1 MNVKG
6 MHKMKEFIFK
16 NKQEDYVSLLCKYIF
31 IVSIWWNNKSSW
43 NFETKDYKGSYGS
56 FIKSLG

>member
-1 MNVKG
+1 
-6 MHKMKEFIFK
+6 MKEFIFK